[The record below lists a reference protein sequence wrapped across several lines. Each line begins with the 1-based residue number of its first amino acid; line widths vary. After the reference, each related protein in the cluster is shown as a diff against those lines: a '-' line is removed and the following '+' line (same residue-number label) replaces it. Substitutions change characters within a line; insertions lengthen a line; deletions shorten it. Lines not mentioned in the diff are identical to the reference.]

1 MLVLFVEDE
10 RDLAQLTIEFLE
22 LEDIECDYADNG
34 EMALNLLSSNVY
46 DVIVLDVN
54 MPKMNGFSLCDKLR
68 SKGNHTPIIFL
79 TARDSLDDKL
89 TGFSLGAEDYLTKPF
104 DLPELIARIKVLA
117 QRNQPKSTTFVL
129 DTLHVNIQ
137 QHKVYRGKKEVF
149 LSTTQW
155 SLLTALINQSPNV
168 VDRITL
174 ENEVW
179 PDQIPSKD
187 MLKTLVF
194 RLRSL
199 IDLPQEEALIHTI
212 RGAGIVLRK
221 NSNEL

>member
-10 RDLAQLTIEFLE
+10 RDLAELTIEFLE

-34 EMALNLLSSNVY
+34 EMALNLLCSNVY

-54 MPKMNGFSLCDKLR
+54 MPKMDGFALCEKLK
-68 SKGNHTPIIFL
+68 SKGDHTPIIFL
-79 TARDSLDDKL
+79 TARDALDDKL

-104 DLPELIARIKVLA
+104 QLPELSARIKVLA
-117 QRNQPKSTTFVL
+117 QRNKPKSATFEL

-137 QHKVYRGKKEVF
+137 QHKIYRSNKEV
-149 LSTTQW
+149 LLTHPQW
-155 SLLTALINQSPNV
+155 SLLKALINHSPNV

-174 ENEVW
+174 EHAIW

-194 RLRSL
+194 RVRTL
-199 IDLPQEEALIHTI
+199 IDLPQEQALIHTI
-212 RGAGIVLRK
+212 RGIGIVLRTDD
-221 NSNEL
+221 NGS